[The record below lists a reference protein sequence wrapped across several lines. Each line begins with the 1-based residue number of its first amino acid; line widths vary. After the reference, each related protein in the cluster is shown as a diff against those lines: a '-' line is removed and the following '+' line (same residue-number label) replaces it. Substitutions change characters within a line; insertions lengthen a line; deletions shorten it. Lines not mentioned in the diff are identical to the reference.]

1 MQFTFGRYFDI
12 NNNYN
17 ASVFGIVYLH
27 EYTLCSIMRWY
38 LRLGI
43 ISLDSAN
50 GFKCIWI
57 LWIILVFSNYK
68 IITCMLDIIIC

>member
-50 GFKCIWI
+50 GFKCI
-57 LWIILVFSNYK
+57 
-68 IITCMLDIIIC
+68 